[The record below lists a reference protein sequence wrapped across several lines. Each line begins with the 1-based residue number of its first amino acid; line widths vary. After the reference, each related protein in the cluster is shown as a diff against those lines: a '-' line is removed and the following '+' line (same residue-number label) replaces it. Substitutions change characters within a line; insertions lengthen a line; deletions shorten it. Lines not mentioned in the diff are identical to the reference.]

1 MSNTISQ
8 KIKYVCYSIICISAI
23 IIITF
28 NYKECFT
35 TIQHSNNYRSR
46 NDLSNNSSTL
56 SGKNYLPY
64 NTTKLLQGDDNHSVF
79 PTYHFIITDSDLP
92 LTDKNYVEILIWLFI
107 NLEQGETQPLYLDK
121 ERFQNRLV
129 IFQRQLSIIIPS
141 AIGDISLSKN
151 NSTLTMSSRAA
162 IQIQQLESET
172 ILSILS
178 KAKRSYW
185 KKWVK
190 PGRTPRTKSVNV
202 LPTSTDVDAK
212 IYKPEY
218 ATESIVIQS
227 PPYQFFLTEL
237 DHYYQQIKEGE
248 EDEENEENENINKD
262 GDSVNDYQ
270 PPRLEKKDYH
280 YRLSSPNDTD
290 YIEFGNY
297 PDTNSST
304 MSNEESTIPHPV
316 GKPRK
321 LPSQTMWDFLP
332 NREDRPIGWNKQ
344 RFWQESLSPSYLNLK
359 N

>member
-1 MSNTISQ
+1 MSDNISK
-8 KIKYVCYSIICISAI
+8 KIKFFCYSIICISAI

-64 NTTKLLQGDDNHSVF
+64 STTESSLQVEDNHSVL
-79 PTYHFIITDSDLP
+79 PTYNFIITDSDLP

-107 NLEQGETQPLYLDK
+107 NLEQGETQPLYLDR

-141 AIGDISLSKN
+141 AIDDISLSKN

-172 ILSILS
+172 ILSILP

-218 ATESIVIQS
+218 STESIVIQS

-237 DHYYQQIKEGE
+237 DHYYQQIKE
-248 EDEENEENENINKD
+248 NEENNEDENINKD
-262 GDSVNDYQ
+262 GESVNDYQ

-290 YIEFGNY
+290 YVEFDLEQDN
-297 PDTNSST
+297 
-304 MSNEESTIPHPV
+304 V
-316 GKPRK
+316 G
-321 LPSQTMWDFLP
+321 L
-332 NREDRPIGWNKQ
+332 
-344 RFWQESLSPSYLNLK
+344 
-359 N
+359 